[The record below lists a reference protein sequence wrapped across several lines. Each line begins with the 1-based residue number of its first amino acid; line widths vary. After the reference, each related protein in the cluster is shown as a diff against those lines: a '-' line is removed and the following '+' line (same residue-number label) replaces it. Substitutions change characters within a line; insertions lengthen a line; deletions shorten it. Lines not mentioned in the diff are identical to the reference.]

1 MLPENRASVIPIAGL
16 FQAPDDQRTSPLID
30 QELGGVA
37 LNDPSQGLRL
47 QTWTLS
53 YQNNVDIVLRPQFG
67 SPTVLFS
74 ASEVSEVA
82 LTFDQNMRP
91 IVAYRQEGDLFLR
104 WWDSL
109 ASAFT
114 VTNFGEGL
122 SPRLAL
128 DDKRESQRGDSDVIF
143 AYIKG
148 SSLCYRQQRDRY
160 ETERVLRA
168 GLDAATRIKA
178 IGMTRNWRLQFELV

>member
-1 MLPENRASVIPIAGL
+1 MLPGNVASSFPVAGL

-30 QELGGVA
+30 QELGGIA
-37 LNDPSQGLRL
+37 LNNPTQGLRV

-53 YQNNVDIVLRPQFG
+53 YQNNVDLVLRPQFG
-67 SPTVLFS
+67 PPTVVFS

-82 LTFDQNMRP
+82 LAFDQNMRP
-91 IVAYRQEGDLFLR
+91 IVAYRQYGDLYLR

-114 VTNFGEGL
+114 VTDFGEGL

-128 DDKRESQRGDSDVIF
+128 DDKRDSQRSNSDVIF
-143 AYIKG
+143 GYIRDG
-148 SSLCYRQQRDRY
+148 SLCYRQQRDRY
-160 ETERVLRA
+160 ATERVLRS
-168 GLDAATRIKA
+168 GLDAATRIKS
-178 IGMTRNWRLQFELV
+178 IGMTKNWRLQFELV